1 VRFSLRPAHTVM
13 SRGGQVWLNITA
25 ASQLQIPVRLIDS
38 AGRVVCQQSLMRN
51 GYYDIP
57 ADITPGLYILQ
68 ALCNGQK
75 ASVKVV
81 VK

>member
-1 VRFSLRPAHTVM
+1 VIN
-13 SRGGQVWLNITA
+13 RGSQVWLDITA

-38 AGRVVCQQSLMRN
+38 AGRVVYQQSLMRN

-57 ADITPGLYILQ
+57 ANIAPGLYIMQ